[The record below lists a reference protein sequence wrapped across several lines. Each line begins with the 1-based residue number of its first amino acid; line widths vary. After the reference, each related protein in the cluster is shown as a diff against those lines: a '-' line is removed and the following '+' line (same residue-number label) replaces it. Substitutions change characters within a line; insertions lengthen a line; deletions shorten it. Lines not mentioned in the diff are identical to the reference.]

1 MRHPSPYGMGA
12 VIAHETPDG
21 EKPIAFASRSLSPAE
36 ENYAHLDKEG
46 VAIIL
51 LFEVKTRLVGPAPLH
66 SLKWPSHPWTRR
78 PHRPIP
84 RENIS

>member
-1 MRHPSPYGMGA
+1 MRHPSPYGVGA

-21 EKPIAFASRSLSPAE
+21 EKPITFASRSLSPAE
-36 ENYAHLDKEG
+36 KNYAHLDKEG
-46 VAIIL
+46 VAII